1 MKFVTIEF
9 SITERRGR
17 ERERERNM
25 SNHLISF
32 KAYGVRSLSSLLH
45 GVNAAD
51 HPDLKG
57 CSNVLVLSSREKSS

>member
-1 MKFVTIEF
+1 MRKNLTNNDMPE
-9 SITERRGR
+9 GN
-17 ERERERNM
+17 ERERNI
-25 SNHLISF
+25 SYHLISF